1 LQLKSKSIIS
11 VTKYL
16 LILQISISA
25 IYYISAPFSLTFF
38 IYFFWGVNFV
48 SAFYLLIN
56 SSKLAIPL
64 INPLKRVRLIFT
76 ATLILLE
83 LVINLN
89 SNSYAADNFH
99 GLVSD
104 SEVLV
109 TGITLGVLWFH
120 SITAPL
126 TKKIKS

>member
-1 LQLKSKSIIS
+1 M
-11 VTKYL
+11 TRYL
-16 LILQISISA
+16 FIFQISISA
-25 IYYISAPFSLTFF
+25 LYYITAPFSLNFF
-38 IYFFWGVNFV
+38 IYLFWGINFI
-48 SAFYLLIN
+48 SAVYLLVN
-56 SSKLAIPL
+56 STKLAIPL

-76 ATLILLE
+76 VTLILLE

-104 SEVLV
+104 SEVLI

-120 SITAPL
+120 SITTPF

>member
-1 LQLKSKSIIS
+1 M
-11 VTKYL
+11 TRYL
-16 LILQISISA
+16 LIFQISISA
-25 IYYISAPFSLTFF
+25 LYYITAPFSLTFF
-38 IYFFWGVNFV
+38 IYLIWGINFI
-48 SAFYLLIN
+48 SAVYLLVN
-56 SSKLAIPL
+56 SNKLAIPL
-64 INPLKRVRLIFT
+64 INPLKRVRLIFS

-104 SEVLV
+104 SEVLI